1 MYKKID
7 TMALPLIAGMAALG
21 ALSKGVGMIGASR
34 DQKQAMKQL
43 RALQATAR
51 PTYSFDPTLSQIGR
65 TSLMD
70 AYNPSGFSQ
79 GEINAFNQNINRGMN
94 TQMARGTS
102 LAGGSQARA
111 LNAVMGANQM
121 NAYNTLAMNDATLRR
136 NSKSTNLNRA
146 MQVANAR
153 QGISNMQTNQ
163 DLNYRNQL
171 EQGYGTAARMSKDYM
186 RGTLSGLGDDMISGA
201 TMLGMYGDGGEG
213 FNFGQEESLPKGGG
227 IDFNRL
233 TPRAKYMM
241 GRNPFRQ

>member
-1 MYKKID
+1 
-7 TMALPLIAGMAALG
+7 MALPLIAGMAALG

-34 DQKQAMKQL
+34 DRKQAMKQL

-70 AYNPSGFSQ
+70 AYNPSGFGQ

-186 RGTLSGLGDDMISGA
+186 RGTLSGLGDDMKSGA
-201 TMLGMYGDGGEG
+201 TMLGMYGDGGG
-213 FNFGQEESLPKGGG
+213 DFDFSRLNSFGSRRKPSFQSTLDRVKYTPFASDYDVELPK
-227 IDFNRL
+227 
-233 TPRAKYMM
+233 
-241 GRNPFRQ
+241 